1 MGNFFIDQ
9 YDLFGSVVSDAQG
22 TIVKLNQAVVA
33 ARGEDL
39 QQDVKDACVSISE
52 HESYDFAFDEVD
64 VLFRLLEDKI
74 GVTGEV

>member
-33 ARGEDL
+33 AREEDL